1 MVRIAL
7 ASEPFIAPAS
17 LDNRTSRDSRSASFI
32 ISATVTAL
40 PSKIPPLI
48 TRNGFS
54 FEKFF
59 RLFAASIG
67 SPLINATADG
77 PASRDGSISTPASFA
92 AIFVRVFFTTEYL
105 VLLPSA
111 RRSSFIDVTERP
123 RYSVSTVA
131 FAVRKSSVNSA
142 TAAAL
147 SGRAIWLPFA
157 LKSKNPVA

>member
-1 MVRIAL
+1 M
-7 ASEPFIAPAS
+7 
-17 LDNRTSRDSRSASFI
+17 
-32 ISATVTAL
+32 
-40 PSKIPPLI
+40 
-48 TRNGFS
+48 
-54 FEKFF
+54 
-59 RLFAASIG
+59 
-67 SPLINATADG
+67 NATADG
-77 PASRDGSISTPASFA
+77 PASRVGSISTPASFA

-105 VLLPSA
+105 VSLPSA

-131 FAVRKSSVNSA
+131 FAVRKSSVSSA